1 VQIARL
7 GGGAVAGLA
16 DRLLLEVDDL
26 DRLAGGQ
33 DDAPDVVVGV
43 GIVRHEC
50 LWRRHRHC
58 APPT

>member
-1 VQIARL
+1 VEIARL

-26 DRLAGGQ
+26 DGLAGGQ
-33 DDAPDVVVGV
+33 DDASDVVVGV

-50 LWRRHRHC
+50 LWRRHRQS
-58 APPT
+58 APST